1 GRQVEARD
9 RLRDRELEERSTAL
23 DEVADCRVPG
33 LLPQIRGIA
42 TVRLDRDEGLRDE
55 ALLQLE
61 RLERGLLPGLVA
73 VEREDALAGPG
84 GLVAQQTAHDLRVLL
99 AERGAAGRD
108 RLPHAGQVGGH
119 DVRVVL
125 DDDDALRLRDLALRE
140 VQAVEHLRLVV
151 ERGLRGVEVL
161 GALVVVVELA
171 RAEADRA
178 PRDVPDGPED
188 AAAEAVVD
196 TAAPLRHETR
206 GRDLLR
212 REAAA
217 AQGAQEV

>member
-1 GRQVEARD
+1 ASTLPLTTAPFAATLLASPRAARGGLGAADGLGDLVDPHPQLAGDEAFVARSDRRVADGGDDGCGRPHGPHAAFDGRQVEARD

-73 VEREDALAGPG
+73 VEREDDLAGPG

-99 AERGAAGRD
+99 AE
-108 RLPHAGQVGGH
+108 
-119 DVRVVL
+119 
-125 DDDDALRLRDLALRE
+125 
-140 VQAVEHLRLVV
+140 
-151 ERGLRGVEVL
+151 
-161 GALVVVVELA
+161 
-171 RAEADRA
+171 
-178 PRDVPDGPED
+178 
-188 AAAEAVVD
+188 
-196 TAAPLRHETR
+196 
-206 GRDLLR
+206 
-212 REAAA
+212 
-217 AQGAQEV
+217 